1 MAVFDKMTGISV
13 ASGFKLQAKAPLDV
27 RSVVDTIADRDLLV
41 TENGAYEGMKVYV
54 KENKTTYELKG
65 TTNSDWSAVGGDV
78 AADLGELQSSV
89 EGLETD
95 VGELQTDVGE
105 LQTDV
110 GALETSNAQA
120 FKSAT
125 IDNDTGIITFTRN
138 DNSTYQLDTLL
149 EKVVVNFSY
158 DEDTQSLILE
168 LEDGTEQTVSL
179 AAFIDTYT
187 GVDGTTITVTVSGGN
202 QIGAEVKDG
211 TITLT
216 KLHSDVQAE
225 LAKIQDGSTTQKG
238 LVQLSDTVSDDS
250 TTAATPKAVNTV
262 KAIADTASSTATTAA
277 GDAATALNTANTA
290 KSTAEAAAEDAEEAA
305 TNASTALSTAG
316 EAKTTAEGAASDA
329 GTALSTA
336 NTAKTTADG
345 AASAAATAQ
354 STAEGAASAAQT
366 AATAAS
372 TAQATADSKVKVV
385 WVEQGGEAPG
395 TAEANS
401 LCFRIL

>member
-187 GVDGTTITVTVSGGN
+187 GLDGTTITVTVSGGN

-262 KAIADTASSTATTAA
+262 KAIADTASSTATAAA
-277 GDAATALNTANTA
+277 GDATTALNTANTA

>member
-27 RSVVDTIADRDLLV
+27 REVVDTIADRDLLV

-95 VGELQTDVGE
+95 VGELQTDVG
-105 LQTDV
+105 
-110 GALETSNAQA
+110 ALETSNAQA

-125 IDNDTGIITFTRN
+125 INNDTGIITFTRN
-138 DNSTYQLDTLL
+138 DGSTYELDTLL

-336 NTAKTTADG
+336 NQAKTTAEG
-345 AASAAATAQ
+345 AASTASTAQ
-354 STAEGAASAAQT
+354 STAEG

>member
-95 VGELQTDVGE
+95 VGELQTDVG
-105 LQTDV
+105 
-110 GALETSNAQA
+110 ALETSNAQA

-125 IDNDTGIITFTRN
+125 INNDTGVITFTRN
-138 DNSTYQLDTLL
+138 DGSTYELDTLL

-262 KAIADTASSTATTAA
+262 KAIADTASSTATAAA
-277 GDAATALNTANTA
+277 GDATTALSTANTA

-305 TNASTALSTAG
+305 TNASTALSTAS

-336 NTAKTTADG
+336 NQAKTTAEG
-345 AASAAATAQ
+345 AASTASTAQ
-354 STAEGAASAAQT
+354 STAEG

>member
-1 MAVFDKMTGISV
+1 MAVFDKMTGIGV

-27 RSVVDTIADRDLLV
+27 REVVDTIADRDLLV

-95 VGELQTDVGE
+95 VGELQTDVG
-105 LQTDV
+105 
-110 GALETSNAQA
+110 ALETSNAQA

-125 IDNDTGIITFTRN
+125 INNDTGVITFTRN
-138 DNSTYQLDTLL
+138 DGSTYELDTLL
-149 EKVVVNFSY
+149 EK
-158 DEDTQSLILE
+158 I
-168 LEDGTEQTVSL
+168 
-179 AAFIDTYT
+179 
-187 GVDGTTITVTVSGGN
+187 
-202 QIGAEVKDG
+202 
-211 TITLT
+211 
-216 KLHSDVQAE
+216 QA
-225 LAKIQDGSTTQKG
+225 GSTTQKG

-262 KAIADTASSTATTAA
+262 KAIADTASSTATAAA
-277 GDAATALNTANTA
+277 GDATTALNTANTA

-354 STAEGAASAAQT
+354 STAEGAA
-366 AATAAS
+366 TAAS

>member
-1 MAVFDKMTGISV
+1 MAVFENMTGINV

-27 RSVVDTIADRDLLV
+27 REVVDTIADRDLLV

-95 VGELQTDVGE
+95 VGELQTDVG
-105 LQTDV
+105 
-110 GALETSNAQA
+110 ALETSNAQA

-125 IDNDTGIITFTRN
+125 INNDTGVITFTRN
-138 DNSTYQLDTLL
+138 DGSTYELDTLL

-336 NTAKTTADG
+336 NQAKTTAEG
-345 AASAAATAQ
+345 AASTAATAQ
-354 STAEGAASAAQT
+354 STAEG

>member
-27 RSVVDTIADRDLLV
+27 REVVDTIADRDLLV

-95 VGELQTDVGE
+95 VGELQTDVG
-105 LQTDV
+105 
-110 GALETSNAQA
+110 ALETSNAQA

-125 IDNDTGIITFTRN
+125 INNDTGVITFTRN
-138 DNSTYQLDTLL
+138 DGSTYELDTLL

-262 KAIADTASSTATTAA
+262 KAIADTASSTATAAA
-277 GDAATALNTANTA
+277 GDATTALNTANTA

-316 EAKTTAEGAASDA
+316 EAKTTAEGAASNA

-336 NTAKTTADG
+336 NQAKTTAEG
-345 AASAAATAQ
+345 AASTASTAQ
-354 STAEGAASAAQT
+354 STAEG

>member
-27 RSVVDTIADRDLLV
+27 REVVDTIADRDLLV

-95 VGELQTDVGE
+95 VGELQTDVG
-105 LQTDV
+105 
-110 GALETSNAQA
+110 ALETSNAQA

-125 IDNDTGIITFTRN
+125 INNDTGVITFTRN
-138 DNSTYQLDTLL
+138 DGSTYELDTLL

-336 NTAKTTADG
+336 NQAKTTAEG
-345 AASAAATAQ
+345 AASTAATAQ
-354 STAEGAASAAQT
+354 STAEG

>member
-27 RSVVDTIADRDLLV
+27 REVVDTIADRDLLV

-95 VGELQTDVGE
+95 VGELQTDVG
-105 LQTDV
+105 
-110 GALETSNAQA
+110 ALETSNAQA

-125 IDNDTGIITFTRN
+125 INNDTGVITFTRN
-138 DNSTYQLDTLL
+138 DGSTYELDTLL

-336 NTAKTTADG
+336 NTAKTTAEG
-345 AASAAATAQ
+345 AASTASTAQ
-354 STAEGAASAAQT
+354 STAEG

>member
-1 MAVFDKMTGISV
+1 MAVFDKMTGIGV

-27 RSVVDTIADRDLLV
+27 REVVDTIADRDLLV

-95 VGELQTDVGE
+95 VGELQTDVG
-105 LQTDV
+105 
-110 GALETSNAQA
+110 ALETSNAQA

-125 IDNDTGIITFTRN
+125 INNDTGVITFTRN
-138 DNSTYQLDTLL
+138 DGSTYELDTLL

-336 NTAKTTADG
+336 NQAKTTAEG
-345 AASAAATAQ
+345 AASTAATAQ
-354 STAEGAASAAQT
+354 STAEGAA
-366 AATAAS
+366 TAAS
-372 TAQATADSKVKVV
+372 TAQTTADSKVKVI

>member
-1 MAVFDKMTGISV
+1 M
-13 ASGFKLQAKAPLDV
+13 
-27 RSVVDTIADRDLLV
+27 
-41 TENGAYEGMKVYV
+41 GAYEGMRVYV
-54 KENKTTYELKG
+54 KETQTSYELKG
-65 TTNSDWSAVGGDV
+65 TTNSDWRAFGGDV
-78 AADLGELQSSV
+78 EADLGELQADVS
-89 EGLETD
+89 GLQTN
-95 VGELQTDVGE
+95 VGELQTDVSS
-105 LQTDV
+105 
-110 GALETSNAQA
+110 LETSNAQA

-125 IDNDTGIITFTRN
+125 INNDTGIITFTRN
-138 DNSTYQLDTLL
+138 DGSTYELDTLL

-158 DEDTQSLILE
+158 DDDTQSLILE

-187 GVDGTTITVTVSGGN
+187 GVDGTTITVTVTGSN

-336 NTAKTTADG
+336 NQAKTTAEG
-345 AASAAATAQ
+345 AASTASTAQ
-354 STAEGAASAAQT
+354 STAEG

-372 TAQATADSKVKVV
+372 TAQATADSKVKVIF
-385 WVEQGGEAPG
+385 VEQGGQVPS
-395 TAEANS
+395 TAEPNS
-401 LCFRIL
+401 LCFQIQ

>member
-1 MAVFDKMTGISV
+1 MAVFDKMTGIGV

-27 RSVVDTIADRDLLV
+27 REVVDTIADRDLLV

-95 VGELQTDVGE
+95 VGELQTDVG
-105 LQTDV
+105 
-110 GALETSNAQA
+110 ALETSNAQA

-125 IDNDTGIITFTRN
+125 INNDTGVITFTRN
-138 DNSTYQLDTLL
+138 DGSTYELDTLL

-216 KLHSDVQAE
+216 KLHADVQAE

-262 KAIADTASSTATTAA
+262 KAIADTASSTATAAA
-277 GDAATALNTANTA
+277 GDATTALNTANTA

-336 NTAKTTADG
+336 NQAKTTAEG
-345 AASAAATAQ
+345 AASTASTAQ
-354 STAEGAASAAQT
+354 STAEG

>member
-1 MAVFDKMTGISV
+1 MAVFENMTGISV

-27 RSVVDTIADRDLLV
+27 REVVDTIADRDLLV

-95 VGELQTDVGE
+95 VGELQTDVG
-105 LQTDV
+105 
-110 GALETSNAQA
+110 ALETSNAQA

-125 IDNDTGIITFTRN
+125 INNDTGVITFTRN
-138 DNSTYQLDTLL
+138 DGSTYELDTLL

-262 KAIADTASSTATTAA
+262 KAIADTASSTATAAA
-277 GDAATALNTANTA
+277 GDATTALSTANTA

-316 EAKTTAEGAASDA
+316 EAKTTAESAASDA
-329 GTALSTA
+329 GTALTAANNANGTAQGAMSTA
-336 NTAKTTADG
+336 TNAM
-345 AASAAATAQ
+345 
-354 STAEGAASAAQT
+354 
-366 AATAAS
+366 TAAS
-372 TAQATADSKVKVV
+372 TAQVTADSKVKVV

>member
-27 RSVVDTIADRDLLV
+27 REVVDTIADRDLLV

-95 VGELQTDVGE
+95 VGELQTDVG
-105 LQTDV
+105 
-110 GALETSNAQA
+110 ALETSNAQA

-125 IDNDTGIITFTRN
+125 INNDTGVITFTRN
-138 DNSTYQLDTLL
+138 DGSTYELDTLL

-336 NTAKTTADG
+336 NQAKTTAEG
-345 AASAAATAQ
+345 AASTASTAQ
-354 STAEGAASAAQT
+354 STAEG

>member
-1 MAVFDKMTGISV
+1 MAVFDKMTGIGV

-27 RSVVDTIADRDLLV
+27 REVVDTIADRDLLV

-95 VGELQTDVGE
+95 VGELQTDVG
-105 LQTDV
+105 
-110 GALETSNAQA
+110 ALETSNAQA

-125 IDNDTGIITFTRN
+125 INNDTGVITFTRN
-138 DNSTYQLDTLL
+138 DGSTYELDTLL

-336 NTAKTTADG
+336 NQAKTTAEG
-345 AASAAATAQ
+345 AASTAATAQ
-354 STAEGAASAAQT
+354 STAEG

>member
-1 MAVFDKMTGISV
+1 MAVFENMTGISV

-27 RSVVDTIADRDLLV
+27 REVVDTIADRDLLV

-78 AADLGELQSSV
+78 AADLGELQA
-89 EGLETD
+89 D
-95 VGELQTDVGE
+95 VSGLQTNVGE

-125 IDNDTGIITFTRN
+125 INNDTGVITFTRN
-138 DNSTYQLDTLL
+138 DGSTYELDTLL

-187 GVDGTTITVTVSGGN
+187 GLDGTTITVTVSGGN

-262 KAIADTASSTATTAA
+262 KTIADSASSTATAAA

-290 KSTAEAAAEDAEEAA
+290 KSTADAAAEDAEEAA
-305 TNASTALSTAG
+305 TNAATALSTAG
-316 EAKTTAEGAASDA
+316 EAKTTAESAASDA
-329 GTALSTA
+329 GTALTAANNANGTAQGAMSTA
-336 NTAKTTADG
+336 TNAM
-345 AASAAATAQ
+345 
-354 STAEGAASAAQT
+354 
-366 AATAAS
+366 TAAS
-372 TAQATADSKVKVV
+372 TAQVTADSKVKVV

>member
-1 MAVFDKMTGISV
+1 MAVFDKMAGISV
-13 ASGFKLQAKAPLDV
+13 ASPFKLQAKKPLDE
-27 RSVVDTIADRDLLV
+27 RNVVDTIADRDALV
-41 TENGAYEGMKVYV
+41 TENGAYEGMRVYV
-54 KENKTTYELKG
+54 KETQTSYELKG
-65 TTNSDWSAVGGDV
+65 TTNSDWRAFGGDV
-78 AADLGELQSSV
+78 EADLGELQADVS
-89 EGLETD
+89 GLQTN
-95 VGELQTDVGE
+95 VGELQTDVSS
-105 LQTDV
+105 
-110 GALETSNAQA
+110 LETSNAQA

-125 IDNDTGIITFTRN
+125 INNDTGIITFTRN
-138 DNSTYQLDTLL
+138 DGSTYELDTLL

-158 DEDTQSLILE
+158 DDDTQSLILE

-187 GVDGTTITVTVSGGN
+187 GVDGTTITVTVTGSN

-336 NTAKTTADG
+336 NQAKTTAEG
-345 AASAAATAQ
+345 AASTASTAQ
-354 STAEGAASAAQT
+354 STAEG

>member
-1 MAVFDKMTGISV
+1 MAVFENMTGINV

-27 RSVVDTIADRDLLV
+27 REVVDTIADRDLLV

-78 AADLGELQSSV
+78 AA
-89 EGLETD
+89 
-95 VGELQTDVGE
+95 
-105 LQTDV
+105 
-110 GALETSNAQA
+110 
-120 FKSAT
+120 
-125 IDNDTGIITFTRN
+125 
-138 DNSTYQLDTLL
+138 
-149 EKVVVNFSY
+149 
-158 DEDTQSLILE
+158 
-168 LEDGTEQTVSL
+168 
-179 AAFIDTYT
+179 
-187 GVDGTTITVTVSGGN
+187 
-202 QIGAEVKDG
+202 
-211 TITLT
+211 
-216 KLHSDVQAE
+216 
-225 LAKIQDGSTTQKG
+225 
-238 LVQLSDTVSDDS
+238 
-250 TTAATPKAVNTV
+250 
-262 KAIADTASSTATTAA
+262 
-277 GDAATALNTANTA
+277 ALNTANTA

-354 STAEGAASAAQT
+354 STAEGAA
-366 AATAAS
+366 TAAS
-372 TAQATADSKVKVV
+372 TAQATADSKVKVI

>member
-1 MAVFDKMTGISV
+1 MAVFDKMTGIGV

-27 RSVVDTIADRDLLV
+27 REVVDTIADRDLLV

-95 VGELQTDVGE
+95 VGELQTDVG
-105 LQTDV
+105 
-110 GALETSNAQA
+110 ALETSNAQA

-125 IDNDTGIITFTRN
+125 INNDTGVITFTRN
-138 DNSTYQLDTLL
+138 DGSTYELDTLL

-187 GVDGTTITVTVSGGN
+187 GVDGATITVTVTGGN

-262 KAIADTASSTATTAA
+262 KAIADSASSTATAAA
-277 GDAATALNTANTA
+277 GDATTALSTANTA

-336 NTAKTTADG
+336 NQAKTTAEG
-345 AASAAATAQ
+345 AASTASTAQ
-354 STAEGAASAAQT
+354 STAEG

-372 TAQATADSKVKVV
+372 TAQATADSKVKVIF
-385 WVEQGGEAPG
+385 VEQGGQVPS
-395 TAEANS
+395 TAEPNS
-401 LCFRIL
+401 LCFQIQ

>member
-1 MAVFDKMTGISV
+1 MAVFENMTGISV

-27 RSVVDTIADRDLLV
+27 REVVDTIADRDLLV

-125 IDNDTGIITFTRN
+125 INNDTGVITFTRN
-138 DNSTYQLDTLL
+138 DGSTYELDTLL

-262 KAIADTASSTATTAA
+262 KAIADTASSTATAAA
-277 GDAATALNTANTA
+277 GDATTALNTANTA

-305 TNASTALSTAG
+305 TNASTALSTAS

-345 AASAAATAQ
+345 AASTAATAQ
-354 STAEGAASAAQT
+354 STAEG

-372 TAQATADSKVKVV
+372 TAQATADSKVKVIF
-385 WVEQGGEAPG
+385 VEQGGQVPS
-395 TAEANS
+395 TAEPNS
-401 LCFRIL
+401 LCFQIQ

>member
-95 VGELQTDVGE
+95 VGELQTDVG
-105 LQTDV
+105 
-110 GALETSNAQA
+110 ALETSNAQA

-125 IDNDTGIITFTRN
+125 INNDTGVITFTRN
-138 DNSTYQLDTLL
+138 DGSTYELDTLL

-262 KAIADTASSTATTAA
+262 KAIADTASSTATAAA
-277 GDAATALNTANTA
+277 GDATTALNTANTA
-290 KSTAEAAAEDAEEAA
+290 KSTAEAAAEDAEDAA

-345 AASAAATAQ
+345 AASTASTAQ
-354 STAEGAASAAQT
+354 STAEG

>member
-27 RSVVDTIADRDLLV
+27 REVVDTIADRDLLV

-95 VGELQTDVGE
+95 VGELQTDVG
-105 LQTDV
+105 
-110 GALETSNAQA
+110 ALETSNAQA

-138 DNSTYQLDTLL
+138 DGSTFDLDTLL
-149 EKVVVNFSY
+149 EKVFVNYSY
-158 DEDTQSLILE
+158 DDETQSLVLE
-168 LEDGTEQTVSL
+168 LEDGTKKSVSISE
-179 AAFIDTYT
+179 FIATCI
-187 GVDGTTITVTVSGGN
+187 GVDGQTITVTVTGGN

-316 EAKTTAEGAASDA
+316 EAKTTAESAASDA

-336 NTAKTTADG
+336 NSALTQANNANGTAQG
-345 AASAAATAQ
+345 AMSAATNAM
-354 STAEGAASAAQT
+354 
-366 AATAAS
+366 TAAS
-372 TAQATADSKVKVV
+372 TAQITADSKVKVV

>member
-1 MAVFDKMTGISV
+1 MAVFDKMAGISV
-13 ASGFKLQAKAPLDV
+13 ASPFKLQAKKPLDE
-27 RSVVDTIADRDLLV
+27 RNVVDTIADRDALV
-41 TENGAYEGMKVYV
+41 TENGAYEGMRVYV
-54 KENKTTYELKG
+54 KETQTSYELKG
-65 TTNSDWSAVGGDV
+65 TTNSDWRAFGGDV
-78 AADLGELQSSV
+78 EADLGELQADVS
-89 EGLETD
+89 GLQTN
-95 VGELQTDVGE
+95 VGELQTDVSS
-105 LQTDV
+105 
-110 GALETSNAQA
+110 LETSNAQA

-125 IDNDTGIITFTRN
+125 INNDTGIITFTRN
-138 DNSTYQLDTLL
+138 DGSTYELDTLL

-158 DEDTQSLILE
+158 DDDTQSLILE

-262 KAIADTASSTATTAA
+262 KATADTASSTATAAA
-277 GDAATALNTANTA
+277 GDATTALSTANTA
-290 KSTAEAAAEDAEEAA
+290 KSTAENAASTADNAQSVATDALSVAGQAKTTAEDAAGDA
-305 TNASTALSTAG
+305 GTALSTANQ
-316 EAKTTAEGAASDA
+316 AKTTAEGAAS
-329 GTALSTA
+329 T
-336 NTAKTTADG
+336 
-345 AASAAATAQ
+345 AATAQ
-354 STAEGAASAAQT
+354 STAEG

>member
-27 RSVVDTIADRDLLV
+27 REVVDTIADRDLLV

-95 VGELQTDVGE
+95 VGELQTDVG
-105 LQTDV
+105 
-110 GALETSNAQA
+110 ALETSNAQA

-125 IDNDTGIITFTRN
+125 INNDTGVITFTRN
-138 DNSTYQLDTLL
+138 DGSTYELDTLL

-187 GVDGTTITVTVSGGN
+187 GVDGTTITVTVTGGN

-336 NTAKTTADG
+336 NQAKTTAEG
-345 AASAAATAQ
+345 AASTASTAQ
-354 STAEGAASAAQT
+354 STAEG

>member
-1 MAVFDKMTGISV
+1 MAVFDKMAGISV

-27 RSVVDTIADRDLLV
+27 REVVDTIADRDLLV

-95 VGELQTDVGE
+95 VGELQTDVG
-105 LQTDV
+105 
-110 GALETSNAQA
+110 ALETSNAQA

-125 IDNDTGIITFTRN
+125 INNDTGVITFTRN
-138 DNSTYQLDTLL
+138 DGSTYELDTLL

-187 GVDGTTITVTVSGGN
+187 GVDGTTITVTVTGGN

-262 KAIADTASSTATTAA
+262 KAIADTSSSTATAAA
-277 GDAATALNTANTA
+277 GDATTALNTANTA

-336 NTAKTTADG
+336 NQAKTTAEG
-345 AASAAATAQ
+345 AASTASTAQ
-354 STAEGAASAAQT
+354 STAEG

>member
-1 MAVFDKMTGISV
+1 MAVFENMTGISV

-27 RSVVDTIADRDLLV
+27 REVVDTIADRDLLV

-95 VGELQTDVGE
+95 VGELQTDVG
-105 LQTDV
+105 
-110 GALETSNAQA
+110 ALETSNAQA

-125 IDNDTGIITFTRN
+125 INNDTGVITFTRN
-138 DNSTYQLDTLL
+138 DGSTYELDTLL

-187 GVDGTTITVTVSGGN
+187 GVDGATITVTVSGGN

-262 KAIADTASSTATTAA
+262 KAIADTASSTATAAA
-277 GDAATALNTANTA
+277 GDATTALNTANTA

-336 NTAKTTADG
+336 NQAKTTAEG
-345 AASAAATAQ
+345 AASTAATAQ
-354 STAEGAASAAQT
+354 STAEG

>member
-13 ASGFKLQAKAPLDV
+13 ASPFKLQAKAPLDV
-27 RSVVDTIADRDLLV
+27 REVVDTIADRDLLV

-95 VGELQTDVGE
+95 VGELQTDVG
-105 LQTDV
+105 
-110 GALETSNAQA
+110 ALETSNAQA

-125 IDNDTGIITFTRN
+125 INNDTGVITFTRN
-138 DNSTYQLDTLL
+138 DDSTYELDTLL

-262 KAIADTASSTATTAA
+262 KTIADTASSTATAAA
-277 GDAATALNTANTA
+277 GDATTALNTANTA

-336 NTAKTTADG
+336 NQAKTTAEG
-345 AASAAATAQ
+345 AASTAATAQ
-354 STAEGAASAAQT
+354 STAEG

>member
-1 MAVFDKMTGISV
+1 MAVFDKMTGIGV

-27 RSVVDTIADRDLLV
+27 REVVDTIADRDLLV

-95 VGELQTDVGE
+95 VGELQTDVG
-105 LQTDV
+105 
-110 GALETSNAQA
+110 ALETSNAQA

-125 IDNDTGIITFTRN
+125 INNDTGVITFTRN
-138 DNSTYQLDTLL
+138 DGSTYELDTLL

-187 GVDGTTITVTVSGGN
+187 GVDGATITVTVTGGN

-262 KAIADTASSTATTAA
+262 KAIADSASSTATAAA
-277 GDAATALNTANTA
+277 GDATTALSTANTA

-336 NTAKTTADG
+336 NQAKTTAEG
-345 AASAAATAQ
+345 AASTASTAQ
-354 STAEGAASAAQT
+354 STAEG

>member
-1 MAVFDKMTGISV
+1 MAVFENMTGISV

-95 VGELQTDVGE
+95 VGELQTDVG
-105 LQTDV
+105 
-110 GALETSNAQA
+110 ALETSNAQA

-125 IDNDTGIITFTRN
+125 INNDTGVITFTRN
-138 DNSTYQLDTLL
+138 DGSTFELDTLL

-216 KLHSDVQAE
+216 KLHADVQAE

-262 KAIADTASSTATTAA
+262 KAIADTASSTATAAA
-277 GDAATALNTANTA
+277 GDATTALNTANTA

-354 STAEGAASAAQT
+354 STAEGAA
-366 AATAAS
+366 TAAS
-372 TAQATADSKVKVV
+372 TAQATADSKVKVI

>member
-1 MAVFDKMTGISV
+1 MAVFENMTGISV

-95 VGELQTDVGE
+95 VGELQTDVG
-105 LQTDV
+105 
-110 GALETSNAQA
+110 ALETSNAQA

-125 IDNDTGIITFTRN
+125 INNDTGVITFTRN
-138 DNSTYQLDTLL
+138 DGSTYELDTLL

-336 NTAKTTADG
+336 NQAKTTAEG
-345 AASAAATAQ
+345 AASTAATAQ
-354 STAEGAASAAQT
+354 STAEG